1 MNPALNTKCLSEC
14 RWGQRPRQLCRFRI
28 ALGCPARP
36 SILSGLFVLIATL
49 LVETPETAL
58 AQTPIVKRK
67 TDGRQIALL
76 IGVEKYQKVPQLK
89 FVGNDVKRL
98 AEVLRERGGFN
109 DVVEL
114 SDSDEDQTMWP
125 RQANVM
131 SAVTKWLRDSGKND
145 TVVIYFSG
153 HGFRDSTGK
162 MYLAPLDT
170 DPANLAGSGIPVT
183 WLRDQIANCKAA
195 LKVLV
200 LDACHAG
207 TLKGGLETNVG
218 PQDLEMFK
226 KLEGVVT
233 FASSTADQP
242 SQMWAEKTQSLFT
255 YWLGQGLKGNAD
267 EDGNGEVNIDELY
280 GYVYRNVTQTA
291 EARNREQPQ
300 TPVREIGVVI
310 KGQPVV
316 LYVKPQ
322 SLDQLLSDMA
332 QQLSDAIAARN
343 YGKVGVVEF
352 TNNTK
357 VGELLGANY
366 GSLGSYCATKLQD
379 QLVQEQRGRYKVVD
393 QRTLKFALQKQK
405 FQLAD
410 LGSGEALKELS
421 AKAGGM
427 PVIAVGML
435 HGRQGAMVN
444 LRCQLIESENNEI
457 ATVVGGQA
465 WLNSNQIAML
475 GESFEVK
482 SSDRIPELP
491 RGDEP
496 PRPAE
501 HVFIDRVEQRIEDP
515 HPLKDPKFPYRLWLR
530 VNGEDRKGE
539 FIGNDYV
546 VPLRKNEVFE
556 IMIENRSGQFTFMRL
571 LVDGL
576 NTMIESDVAAAAQ
589 KGITTEIIGKPV
601 NLDVAA
607 GWVLDPKDEKRIERS
622 RANGSNPNL
631 YAVRGFVTK
640 IGENGEIAPFKVVDA
655 EHSHAARQ
663 NFTSQLGLIT
673 AAFYAGVPGQ
683 RGVIPDFEKLTK
695 EKLPPVPAT
704 PGNLMAVVHIRYY
717 DPDAPKIQ
725 KP

>member
-1 MNPALNTKCLSEC
+1 MH
-14 RWGQRPRQLCRFRI
+14 
-28 ALGCPARP
+28 PARDIKIH
-36 SILSGLFVLIATL
+36 SLSTVVRGFVLLIAVL
-49 LVETPETAL
+49 FVETPDAAQ
-58 AQTPIVKRK
+58 AQTPSVARK

-76 IGVEKYQKVPQLK
+76 VGVEKYQKVPQLK

-98 AEVLRERGGFN
+98 AEILRERGGFD

-114 SDSDEDQTMWP
+114 SDSGDDQTAWP
-125 RQANVM
+125 NHTNVM
-131 SAVTKWLRDSGKND
+131 STVTKWLRGSGKND
-145 TVVIYFSG
+145 TVMIYFSG
-153 HGFRDSTGK
+153 HGFRDATGK

-170 DPANLAGSGIPVT
+170 DPANLAGTGIPIT

-207 TLKGGLETNVG
+207 TLKGGMETNVG

-267 EDGNGEVNIDELY
+267 DDGNGEVNIDELY

-291 EARNREQPQ
+291 ESKNREQPQ

-332 QQLSDAIAARN
+332 QQLSDAIASRN

-393 QRTLKFALQKQK
+393 QRTLKFALQEQK
-405 FQLAD
+405 FRLAD
-410 LGSGEALKELS
+410 LGSGEALKKLS
-421 AKAGGM
+421 AKTGGM

-465 WLNSNQIAML
+465 WLNANQIAML

-491 RGDEP
+491 QGDEP
-496 PRPAE
+496 ARPAE
-501 HVFIDRVEQRIEDP
+501 HVFIDRVEQRKDDP
-515 HPLKDPKFPYRLWLR
+515 HPLKDPKFPYRVWLT
-530 VNGEDRKGE
+530 VNGVERKGE
-539 FIGNDYV
+539 FVGNDYV
-546 VPLRKNEVFE
+546 VPLRKGEVFE
-556 IMIENRSGQFTFMRL
+556 ILIENRSHQFTFMRL

-576 NTMIESDVAAAAQ
+576 NTMIESDVAAAAM
-589 KGITTEIIGKPV
+589 KGLKTEIIGKPV
-601 NLDVAA
+601 NLDAAA
-607 GWVLDPKDEKRIERS
+607 GWVLDPNDKDRIERS
-622 RANGSNPNL
+622 RKNGSNPNL

-640 IGENGEIAPFKVVDA
+640 IGKEGEIARFTVTDA
-655 EHSHAARQ
+655 ENSHAARQ

-673 AAFYAGVPGQ
+673 AAFYSGISGQ
-683 RGVIPDFEKLTK
+683 RGVVPGEIKSES
-695 EKLPPVPAT
+695 LPPVPAT
-704 PGNLMAVVHIRYY
+704 PGNLLAVIHIRYY
-717 DPDAPKIQ
+717 DPDAPKAEN
-725 KP
+725 P